1 MEKHDHPHK
10 EDRPTVLDGDRLAF
24 NRLVEPFLE
33 ELLSAARRDLGYHR
47 FRGEPAARD
56 ITAEELV
63 GETLLRAWASRH
75 ERPEGVSLR
84 AWLLGT
90 QHRVLRKLI
99 ERPRWERDLWAISL
113 DEPLPPEPLYDDE
126 ESFWEWYQPD
136 DIERW
141 EDVFPDNLP
150 NPEEDFLLKET
161 ETYPL
166 EVDERQALL
175 LFDEHKLSMIEVAY
189 ALGVTVERAAEMVH
203 NARRRIREERARQ
216 SA

>member
-1 MEKHDHPHK
+1 MEKHDPQHK
-10 EDRPTVLDGDRLAF
+10 EDLQAARDGDRFAF

-33 ELLSAARRDLGYHR
+33 ELLTAARRDLGYHR

-141 EDVFPDNLP
+141 EDVFPDTLP

-203 NARRRIREERARQ
+203 NARRRIREERAGQ

>member
-1 MEKHDHPHK
+1 MEKHDHRHR
-10 EDRPTVLDGDRLAF
+10 EDWQAALDGDRAAF

-33 ELLSAARRDLGYHR
+33 ELLTAARRDLGYHR

-56 ITAEELV
+56 ITPEELV
-63 GETLLRAWASRH
+63 GETLLRAWASRK

-113 DEPLPPEPLYDDE
+113 EEPLPPEPLYDDE

-136 DIERW
+136 DLEKW
-141 EDVFPDNLP
+141 EDVFPDNVP
-150 NPEEDFLLKET
+150 NPEEDFLLKEI

-166 EVDERQALL
+166 AVDERQALL
-175 LFDEHKLSMIEVAY
+175 LYEEHKLTMIEVAY
-189 ALGVTVERAAEMVH
+189 ALGVTVERAAEMVR
-203 NARRRIREERARQ
+203 NARRRIRDERARQ
-216 SA
+216 NA